1 MAAEEI
7 RIGDVV
13 RMKKAHPCGS
23 DVWTVT
29 RIGADI
35 KIRCSGCDRLV
46 MMDRA
51 TFLKRRKKLLE
62 QGPAVETPTPTG
74 EAPV

>member
-1 MAAEEI
+1 MAVEEI

-46 MMDRA
+46 MMDRE
-51 TFLKRRKKLLE
+51 TFLKRRKALLE
-62 QGPAVETPTPTG
+62 QGPAVVASVTAG
-74 EAPV
+74 ESFS